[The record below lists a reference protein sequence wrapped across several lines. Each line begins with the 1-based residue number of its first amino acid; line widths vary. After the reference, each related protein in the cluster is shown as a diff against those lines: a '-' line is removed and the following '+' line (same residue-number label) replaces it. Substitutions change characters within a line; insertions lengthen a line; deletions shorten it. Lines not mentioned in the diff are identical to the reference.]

1 MFLGQYIEKNYYT
14 IVTEEMNENLLDLLE
29 DFSIHLSTKKKLDIA
44 IEIVKGFVYLHS
56 LDMVILHWD
65 LKAENILLNNNN

>member
-1 MFLGQYIEKNYYT
+1 LFLGQYIEKNYYT